1 MSVNNQT
8 SPMTKQSSA
17 PEAPIRLRKRSYW
30 GEIWHRLKKNPV
42 SVVCLIFLVTLVAAT
57 ILAPWIAPYDYAAQ
71 DLKLRFA
78 LPSAEHIMG
87 CDEHGR
93 DLFSRLLVGG
103 RYSLMVAVISVA
115 IGILIGMVVGAL
127 CGFFGKA
134 IDNTLM
140 RLMDVIMAIPGM
152 MLAICVSVALGS
164 GVFNTALAISVGTIP
179 IIARQLRGSTLLI
192 NSQEYIEAAR
202 TFGESNW
209 KIIVTHV
216 IPNTLAPII
225 VQASM
230 YLGGSIMA
238 IAGLSFIGLG
248 VKPPTPEWGNILNN
262 GLDYVTELA
271 THWHVI
277 LFPALFIILTMLAFN
292 LLGDGLRDAMDPRMR
307 K

>member
-1 MSVNNQT
+1 MSKTKSIPQT
-8 SPMTKQSSA
+8 
-17 PEAPIRLRKRSYW
+17 EAAEPVRLKKRSYW

-42 SVVCLIFLVTLVAAT
+42 SIICLVFLVVLVVAT
-57 ILAPWIAPYDYAAQ
+57 ILSTWIAPYDYTKA
-71 DLKLRFA
+71 DLTLRFA
-78 LPSAEHIMG
+78 LPSPEHIMG
-87 CDEHGR
+87 CDEQGR

-115 IGILIGMVVGAL
+115 FGIVIGMIVGAL
-127 CGFFGKA
+127 CGFFGKT

-140 RLMDVIMAIPGM
+140 RLMDVVMAIPGM
-152 MLAICVSVALGS
+152 MLAICISVALGS
-164 GVFNTALAISVGTIP
+164 GVWQTALAISVGTIP

-225 VQASM
+225 VQTSL

-248 VKPPTPEWGNILNN
+248 VQPPTPEWGNILNN
-262 GLDYVTELA
+262 GLDYLMEFSTR
-271 THWHVI
+271 WHTIV
-277 LFPALFIILTMLAFN
+277 FPALFIILTMLAFN